1 MGKFCEDF
9 RDSLALVVLRKNKER
24 KEVTTYNGYR
34 KKGKSER
41 GKKANERD
49 EFEIISGWDLFI
61 IT

>member
-1 MGKFCEDF
+1 M
-9 RDSLALVVLRKNKER
+9 VVLRKNKER
-24 KEVTTYNGYR
+24 KEDTTYNGYK

>member
-1 MGKFCEDF
+1 MKTLET
-9 RDSLALVVLRKNKER
+9 ALLGGLKKEQR
-24 KEVTTYNGYR
+24 EKRGYNLQR
-34 KKGKSER
+34 IQEKGKSER